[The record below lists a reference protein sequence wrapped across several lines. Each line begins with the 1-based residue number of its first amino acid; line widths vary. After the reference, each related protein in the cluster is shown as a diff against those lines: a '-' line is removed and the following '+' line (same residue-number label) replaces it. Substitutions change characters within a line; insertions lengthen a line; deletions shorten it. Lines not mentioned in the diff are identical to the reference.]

1 MTLKDLLISSD
12 TRNIKK
18 DNILMNVYTLANGPF
33 MVNSYLIINDTSGI
47 IIDPGSGIDPLLNK
61 AESEGV
67 KIEAIIATHGH
78 IDHIDGVNKAKDKT
92 GAPFYISSID
102 LPLVENVQMQANMF
116 GLRPIGAVT
125 VEKELPITGN
135 IKIAGLDLAL
145 FHTPGHSKGS
155 VSILIED
162 SLFSGDVLF
171 NYSIGRTDLPG
182 GDYTE
187 LINSIRK
194 NLFIMPDDTR
204 VLSGHGPETTIGREK
219 KSNPFLQ

>member
-1 MTLKDLLISSD
+1 MK
-12 TRNIKK
+12 
-18 DNILMNVYTLANGPF
+18 VYTLGNGPF
-33 MVNSYLIINDTSGI
+33 MVNSYLVVNDKSGI
-47 IIDPGSGIDPLLNK
+47 IIDPGSGIDPLLSK

-78 IDHIDGVNKAKDKT
+78 IDHIDGANKAKNKT
-92 GAPFYISSID
+92 GAPFYISSFD

-116 GLRPIGAVT
+116 GLPPVT
-125 VEKELPITGN
+125 AIAAEKELPISGD
-135 IKIAGLDLAL
+135 IKIAGLNLAL

-162 SLFSGDVLF
+162 CLFSGDVLF

-182 GDYTE
+182 GDYAE